1 MLTLFQLFFDSGTF
15 VLIWMVQ
22 LVIYPSFLFYTTA
35 DLITW
40 HKTYTVRI
48 TIIVMPLMVGQL
60 FLALYALYKELSVIS
75 VARGIL
81 ILLIWILTF
90 LIFVPIHNNIQAG
103 KFDTL
108 LLRKLVQSNWLRT
121 LLWTVVLATTP
132 LFWN

>member
-22 LVIYPSFLFYTTA
+22 LVIYPSFLFYPSA
-35 DLITW
+35 DLINW

-60 FLALYALYKELSVIS
+60 FLALYTLYEELSIIS
-75 VARGIL
+75 VSRGIL

-121 LLWTVVLATTP
+121 LLWTLVLGTSP
-132 LFWN
+132 VFWN

>member
-60 FLALYALYKELSVIS
+60 FLALYALYEELSVIS

-108 LLRKLVQSNWLRT
+108 LLRKLVQSNWFRT
-121 LLWTVVLATTP
+121 LLWTLVLGTSP
-132 LFWN
+132 IFWN

>member
-15 VLIWMVQ
+15 VLIWIVQ
-22 LVIYPSFLFYTTA
+22 LVIYPSFLFYPSS
-35 DLITW
+35 DLINR
-40 HKTYTVRI
+40 HITYTVYL

-60 FLALYALYKELSVIS
+60 FLALYTLYEELSIIS
-75 VARGIL
+75 VSRGIL

-121 LLWTVVLATTP
+121 LLWTLVLGTSP
-132 LFWN
+132 VFWN

>member
-15 VLIWMVQ
+15 VLIWIVQ
-22 LVIYPSFLFYTTA
+22 LVIYPSFLFYPSA
-35 DLITW
+35 DLIAW

-60 FLALYALYKELSVIS
+60 FLALYALYEELSVIS
-75 VARGIL
+75 IARGIL
-81 ILLIWILTF
+81 ILVIWILTF

-121 LLWTVVLATTP
+121 LLWTLVLGTSP
-132 LFWN
+132 VFWN

>member
-40 HKTYTVRI
+40 LKTYTVHI
-48 TIIVMPLMVGQL
+48 TSIVMPLMVGQL
-60 FLALYALYKELSVIS
+60 FLALYALYKELSIVS
-75 VARGIL
+75 VSRGIL

-103 KFDTL
+103 KFDTP

-121 LLWTVVLATTP
+121 LLWTLVLGTSP
-132 LFWN
+132 VFWN

>member
-15 VLIWMVQ
+15 VLIWIVQ
-22 LVIYPSFLFYTTA
+22 LVIYPSFLFYPSA
-35 DLITW
+35 DLIAW

-60 FLALYALYKELSVIS
+60 FLALYALYEELTVIS
-75 VARGIL
+75 VTRGIL

-103 KFDTL
+103 KFDTP
-108 LLRKLVQSNWLRT
+108 LLRKLIQSNWFRT
-121 LLWTVVLATTP
+121 LLWTLVLAASP
-132 LFWN
+132 VFWN